1 MAKKNKAKLSV
12 QSPSQPVLATAASK
26 EDEEY
31 RRRDDADKIKRYAEL
46 TREPE
51 RHKAAMDHINS
62 EHDSIR
68 SLMGYQTPKA
78 GENRVLPRP
87 LARSGR
93 KKSIRVRRTGSRR

>member
-1 MAKKNKAKLSV
+1 MAKRKKAKLSIF
-12 QSPSQPVLATAASK
+12 SPSQPVLATAANK

-51 RHKAAMDHINS
+51 RHRAAMDHINS

-68 SLMGYQTPKA
+68 SLMGYQGPKA
-78 GENRVLPRP
+78 SDNKIVPRP
-87 LARSGR
+87 VARSGR